1 MFSFYKNRKIFI
13 AISLAVIIVGL
24 VLAFVFGVELDIQF
38 RGGSI
43 VNYQYTGELN
53 LQEAEQAAEAALNQ
67 NVTAQM
73 TESVVDDKTTLVISV
88 AGNEALLPEQLE
100 ALNVLLREEFP
111 ELSLELVSSE
121 LVAPF
126 IGKEMLRNGILAIAV
141 ASALIIVYVWFSFR
155 SISGPSA
162 GVMALIALLHD
173 ITIAFFVFVAMRT
186 PLNETLVAVVL
197 TILGFSINDTIVVY
211 DRIRENVRL
220 TNGSMPLS
228 DLVDMSIK
236 QSLTRSIN
244 TSVATFA
251 AVAVAYVFA
260 TIFGIESIAQFA
272 LPLMVGIVA
281 GAYSSLALASPL
293 WVAWKTRGGRTGYE
307 A

>member
-1 MFSFYKNRKIFI
+1 MFSFYKHRKVFI
-13 AISLAVIIVGL
+13 GVSLAIIVIGL
-24 VLAFVFGVELDIQF
+24 ILSFTFGINLDIQF

-43 VNYQYTGELN
+43 ITYQYVGDLS
-53 LQEAEQAAEAALNQ
+53 LQDAEQTAEEALGQ
-67 NVTAQM
+67 RVTAQM
-73 TESVVDDKTTLVISV
+73 TESVVDDRTTLVISV
-88 AGNEALLPEQLE
+88 AGNEALLPAEME
-100 ALNVLLREEFP
+100 ALTDALTKSFP
-111 ELSLELVSSE
+111 ELNVRLVSSD

-126 IGKEMLRNGILAIAV
+126 IGREMLTNGILAILV
-141 ASALIIVYVWFSFR
+141 SSVLIIIFVWFSFR

-173 ITIAFFVFVAMRT
+173 VTIAFFVFVAMRT

-220 TNGSMPLS
+220 TNGSMPL
-228 DLVDMSIK
+228 DELVDMSIR

-244 TSVATFA
+244 TSVATFS
-251 AVAVAYVFA
+251 AVAVAFIFA
-260 TIFGIESIAQFA
+260 TIFGIDSIAEFA
-272 LPLMVGIVA
+272 LPLMVGIIA